1 MAGNVRYWES
11 TDSRVAHCEMTYP
24 DSLSTASRPPLDV
37 ARMIRGFAILA
48 AVYAATV
55 YLLPWPASVKAGGS
69 RLTGLFLVT
78 IVGSILEPIPAG
90 AIVLL
95 AVTLA
100 ALIGGLTMGEALA
113 GYSNPTVWLV
123 LVAFFISRAFIH
135 TGLARR
141 IALFFVKRFGKTTLG
156 VAYSLAASDMVLA
169 SMIPSNGARSAG
181 VVLPIVRAIADLY
194 GSHPIGSSPGAG
206 TADRLGSFLMTGV
219 YQAVCI
225 TSGMFIT
232 GQVSNFLARDMALQ
246 AGYEITFYSWIQAS
260 IVPAVLSLLAI
271 PLVALWINKPSI
283 RRTPE
288 ASAFAAGELMK
299 LGPLKRGEKIVIGVF
314 LVVGFFWVTSRQSW
328 GVDVTV
334 TALLGCMALLVTGV
348 LTFDDI
354 RGESA
359 GWAIFIWYGGLYRL
373 AQGMNDAGVT
383 RAFADGVGA
392 ALGGYG
398 WPTLFGATILIY
410 FYAHY
415 AFASITAHMVS
426 MFPAFLALLV
436 TQGDPLGLTVWTFAF
451 LANMSAGLTHY
462 GTTPGPVYF
471 AQNYVTLKR
480 WWLVGLVSSVV
491 NLLIWTTAGFA
502 WWKFLGIW

>member
-1 MAGNVRYWES
+1 
-11 TDSRVAHCEMTYP
+11 
-24 DSLSTASRPPLDV
+24 
-37 ARMIRGFAILA
+37 
-48 AVYAATV
+48 
-55 YLLPWPASVKAGGS
+55 
-69 RLTGLFLVT
+69 
-78 IVGSILEPIPAG
+78 
-90 AIVLL
+90 
-95 AVTLA
+95 
-100 ALIGGLTMGEALA
+100 
-113 GYSNPTVWLV
+113 
-123 LVAFFISRAFIH
+123 
-135 TGLARR
+135 
-141 IALFFVKRFGKTTLG
+141 LG

-194 GSHPIGSSPGAG
+194 GSHPIGSPGAAS
-206 TADRLGSFLMTGV
+206 ADRLGSFLMTGV

-260 IVPAVLSLLAI
+260 IVPAVLSLLAV
-271 PLVALWINKPSI
+271 PLVALWINKPTI

-288 ASAFAAGELMK
+288 ASAFATGELIK
-299 LGPLKRGEKIVIGVF
+299 LGRMNRGEKIVIGVF

-328 GVDVTV
+328 GIDVTV
-334 TALLGCMALLVTGV
+334 TALLSCMALLVTGV
-348 LTFDDI
+348 LTWDDI

-359 GWAIFIWYGGLYRL
+359 GWAIFVWYGGLYRL

-383 RAFADGVGA
+383 RAFADGVGG

-398 WPTLFGATILIY
+398 WPTLFGCTILIY

-426 MFPAFLALLV
+426 MFPAFLAVLV
-436 TQGDPLGLTVWTFAF
+436 AQGAPLGLTVWTFAF
-451 LANMSAGLTHY
+451 FANLSACLTHY
-462 GTTPGPVYF
+462 GTTPAPVYF
-471 AQNYVTLKR
+471 AQNYVTLGR
-480 WWLVGLVSSVV
+480 WWSVGLVCSVV
-491 NLLIWTTAGFA
+491 NLVIWTTAGFA